1 MNGGQQQVVGGAESG
16 ARLGPELLQQ
26 IEDTGLLGGQ
36 PQGTGQAEIAHGG
49 GQRYRSGAIANQG
62 GDFFGGAEIAL
73 MDDARLAVDAG
84 ALDDVV
90 VELVALLLC
99 DEAGS
104 KLPLASAP
112 PPNDQRCAR

>member
-1 MNGGQQQVVGGAESG
+1 MNGGQQQVVGGGESG

-26 IEDTGLLGGQ
+26 IEDTGLLGGR
-36 PQGTGQAEIAHGG
+36 TGQAEIAHGG
-49 GQRYRSGAIANQG
+49 GQRYRSGPIANQG